1 MTKMKKVL
9 KGTCIAAAAT
19 AGAYLTTGAVIYAG
33 ALSRWG
39 YINSKPE
46 EILNEDYNM
55 KKYLNN
61 EYFRKADDWFVASDP
76 TETKLIN
83 VKADGSIVYDR
94 KTVTEA
100 ELQVILSRIEQ
111 QSGRETAIFLR
122 GDKNV
127 NYGAV
132 INVMRVIRGAGFR
145 NVNLVM
151 QEEAN

>member
-1 MTKMKKVL
+1 MQQKRRRTQVKAYNEINLTNLIDTLFFLLIIFM
-9 KGTCIAAAAT
+9 IT
-19 AGAYLTTGAVIYAG
+19 APLLEYSIDVTPPEMNADPIKPD
-33 ALSRWG
+33 SD
-39 YINSKPE
+39 SK
-46 EILNEDYNM
+46 I
-55 KKYLNN
+55 
-61 EYFRKADDWFVASDP
+61 
-76 TETKLIN
+76 IN

-122 GDKNV
+122 GDKDV
-127 NYGAV
+127 NYGTV
-132 INVMRVIRGAGFR
+132 INVMRVIRGSGFR